1 LLLCLALAAGTV
13 RADEPLAMLQ
23 RIAEG
28 SRQLTYSGTFVYRS
42 GQRVDTSRIAHS
54 VKDGVEIER
63 IEALDGSPREVLR
76 SGSEVKC
83 FFPDEKLLIVE
94 NRASQRGFPALLPTG
109 LGSLPEYYMIRENG
123 TARVAGVQS
132 RACAWSRAMPCA
144 MVTSSG
150 WTTPA
155 GCCSRP
161 T

>member
-1 LLLCLALAAGTV
+1 MLEDVAINHAAV
-13 RADEPLAMLQ
+13 RVGVVVPQ
-23 RIAEG
+23 RL
-28 SRQLTYSGTFVYRS
+28 RVQQHHV

-132 RACAWSRAMPCA
+132 RC
-144 MVTSSG
+144 SSQ
-150 WTTPA
+150 
-155 GCCSRP
+155 
-161 T
+161 